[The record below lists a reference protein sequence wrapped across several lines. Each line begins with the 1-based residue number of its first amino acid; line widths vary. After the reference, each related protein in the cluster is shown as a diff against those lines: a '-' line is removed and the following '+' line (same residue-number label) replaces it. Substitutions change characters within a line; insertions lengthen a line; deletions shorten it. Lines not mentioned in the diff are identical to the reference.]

1 MKAILIRLHDDAT
14 QTLGK
19 LMLFDGM
26 GCVLELWTLEPPW
39 RGNARNVSCI
49 PEGRYDVR
57 PRQSPKYG
65 DHFEVK
71 DVADRKYILI
81 HIGNYVKDTEGCI
94 LVGLNL
100 ADINGDGAPDVT
112 TSRVALERLRKYA
125 PQGFS
130 LTVAAL

>member
-1 MKAILIRLHDDAT
+1 VKAILIRLHDDTT

-26 GCVLELWTLEPPW
+26 GRVLELWTLEPPW
-39 RGNARNVSCI
+39 RGNARNESCI
-49 PEGRYDVR
+49 PLGNYDVR

-65 DHFEVK
+65 EHFEVR
-71 DVADRKYILI
+71 DVTDRSYILV
-81 HIGNYVKDTEGCI
+81 HAGNYAKDTEGCI

-100 ADINGDGAPDVT
+100 ADINGDGVPDVT

-125 PQGFS
+125 PGGFS
-130 LTVAAL
+130 LTVTAL